1 MNLWFSLFML
11 LAPIKTESGQFTI
24 YQDGKKIGTEEFSVS
39 QRSGGYLALGH
50 TQVSV
55 DNQTFDLRSRMELDQ
70 QLKTT
75 FYEFQSKGNIVR
87 LKVGKPVSEL
97 EYTLDG
103 KIQPHDVNFPA
114 DGAILDDN
122 FFHHYLILLYR
133 AGAQETTI
141 ATFVPQQMTLGA
153 VTIRPTGNRTFEI
166 ETSNVKL
173 VATTDPDGRLVRIAV
188 PGAKVVVER

>member
-1 MNLWFSLFML
+1 MTATPVPPGAQLRAVLGVSRARVLSLR
-11 LAPIKTESGQFTI
+11 LA
-24 YQDGKKIGTEEFSVS
+24 YQGHDHVRVIASCAAASEVLSV
-39 QRSGGYLALGH
+39 
-50 TQVSV
+50 
-55 DNQTFDLRSRMELDQ
+55 
-70 QLKTT
+70 
-75 FYEFQSKGNIVR
+75 
-87 LKVGKPVSEL
+87 L
-97 EYTLDG
+97 ERGD
-103 KIQPHDVNFPA
+103 A